1 MQKTRFTEAQ
11 IMGVLRKVP
20 MEGGV
25 PAVELCREHGVSSAV
40 LYNWRAKYGGVNA
53 SLISE
58 MKAKAEENRRLK
70 RMFADV
76 SMQNRAGPKHW

>member
-11 IMGVLRKVP
+11 IMGVLRRVP
-20 MEGGV
+20 MEGCV

-40 LYNWRAKYGGVNA
+40 LYNWRAKYGGMDA
-53 SLISE
+53 SFISE

-70 RMFADV
+70 RIFADV
-76 SMQNRAGPKHW
+76 SMQNRAGSKHW